1 MKPSLLAV
9 SALAGLAS
17 SQCVSSIPECARDCL
32 VVAAGSVGCGET
44 DYACQ
49 CTSQHQTDI
58 TTNATTCVLAGCG
71 QQVAISRCPPVPSC
85 WAISYPIAQS
95 PRILTT
101 GIDEVLPAADA
112 FCSAINA
119 GESCSSASAG
129 VTSTGTSS
137 ASGSTSSQDSTRS
150 TSVSQTGTGTGTEA
164 TATTGSLTSAS
175 GTAETTGSSA
185 TGTATGA
192 SASASS
198 TAAAA
203 KMGSVGSLGVA
214 VLGALFML

>member
-1 MKPSLLAV
+1 MKPSLLAL

-58 TTNATTCVLAGCG
+58 TTSATTCVLAACG
-71 QQVAISRCPPVPSC
+71 EQVAIN
-85 WAISYPIAQS
+85 
-95 PRILTT
+95 
-101 GIDEVLPAADA
+101 EVLPAADA

-119 GESCSSASAG
+119 GASCSSASAG
-129 VTSTGTSS
+129 VTSTGASS
-137 ASGSTSSQDSTRS
+137 ASGSTSSQESTQS
-150 TSVSQTGTGTGTEA
+150 TSVSQTGTGAEP
-164 TATTGSLTSAS
+164 TATTGSSSSSSSSSSSAS
-175 GTAETTGSSA
+175 GTAVTTGSSA

-203 KMGSVGSLGVA
+203 KMGSVGSLGMA
-214 VLGALFML
+214 VLGALVML